1 MISALMMIPLVV
13 QEYRREKK
21 EEIEENR
28 LYNKDHLLQKRYL
41 GCMLICGLSH
51 AIWTVTLCF
60 AVFNTSVAN
69 AYIFNNIYPL
79 FTLIGKLSPF
89 NKHSH
94 SNRTEILGGLL
105 TAAVLVFLVLEDK
118 AGAEGC
124 LIAMLGAI
132 AASVFENQATTTGQG
147 VPCKF
152 LAMTVSIVGVV
163 STGIYSLIFEGAT
176 LNNNEY
182 TGILGVWSFQWI
194 IAHVL
199 ISFITGFAKTEID
212 AVLDKALSSLTKDV
226 SIMT

>member
-1 MISALMMIPLVV
+1 
-13 QEYRREKK
+13 
-21 EEIEENR
+21 
-28 LYNKDHLLQKRYL
+28 
-41 GCMLICGLSH
+41 
-51 AIWTVTLCF
+51 
-60 AVFNTSVAN
+60 
-69 AYIFNNIYPL
+69 
-79 FTLIGKLSPF
+79 
-89 NKHSH
+89 
-94 SNRTEILGGLL
+94 
-105 TAAVLVFLVLEDK
+105 
-118 AGAEGC
+118 
-124 LIAMLGAI
+124 
-132 AASVFENQATTTGQG
+132 